1 MVWPKYYHTEKSRRR
16 RKQKINTDNFKKG
29 EWKHKTFIVKTD
41 FQRMWGRVAA
51 YLEASTIRG
60 RWEQSGLSLSLDSPE
75 FHLVEVLKTLSL
87 SLDSPEKNLVEVL
100 KTLSLSLDSPEY
112 NLVEVLK
119 TLSLSFDSPEIIWWE
134 YWKHYLSRNSPE
146 NNVGGSTYK

>member
-1 MVWPKYYHTEKSRRR
+1 M
-16 RKQKINTDNFKKG
+16 QKIDTDNFKKG

-41 FQRMWGRVAA
+41 FQRMWDRVAA

-60 RWEQSGLSLSLDSPE
+60 RWEQSGLSLSLDSLE

-87 SLDSPEKNLVEVL
+87 SFHSPEKNLVEVL
-100 KTLSLSLDSPEY
+100 KTFRSLDSLEH

-119 TLSLSFDSPEIIWWE
+119 TLSLSFDSQEIIWWE
-134 YWKHYLSRNSPE
+134 YWKHYLSHSIVQNIILLKYWKHYRSHLI
-146 NNVGGSTYK
+146 VQK

>member
-1 MVWPKYYHTEKSRRR
+1 MGFSSHHPVKGKIPIVVWPKYYHTEKSRRR
-16 RKQKINTDNFKKG
+16 QMQKIDTDNFKKG

-41 FQRMWGRVAA
+41 FQRMWDRVAA

-60 RWEQSGLSLSLDSPE
+60 RWEQSGLSLSLDSLE

-87 SLDSPEKNLVEVL
+87 SFHSPEKNLVEVL
-100 KTLSLSLDSPEY
+100 KTFRSLDSLEH

-119 TLSLSFDSPEIIWWE
+119 TLSLSFESPEIIWWE
-134 YWKHYLSRNSPE
+134 
-146 NNVGGSTYK
+146 